1 METIGMAHP
10 ILPPVHPGK
19 ILRQEY
25 LEPLSM
31 SAGELAKALRVPRT
45 RIERLIGEKTALT
58 PDTALRLAIYFKT
71 TPEFWMNLQTG
82 YALKLEGAAK
92 KAELSRLTSI
102 TAISAAA

>member
-1 METIGMAHP
+1 MAHP

-71 TPEFWMNLQTG
+71 TPEFWMNLQSL
-82 YALKLEGAAK
+82 YDLQIAEG
-92 KAELSRLTSI
+92 ELADEIKHSVKPLRRV
-102 TAISAAA
+102 AG